1 MVFGQRL
8 FVAGQ
13 VHQPA
18 IVVQDRLGAGLEHR
32 HFAFAGKIT
41 WKSRD
46 ASLNPTH
53 DPERGFRRRKVARQG
68 VLAGGVTPGS

>member
-8 FVAGQ
+8 LVPGQ

-32 HFAFAGKIT
+32 HFAFAWKIT
-41 WKSRD
+41 WNH
-46 ASLNPTH
+46 A
-53 DPERGFRRRKVARQG
+53 
-68 VLAGGVTPGS
+68 TPP